1 MIQSTLAAIADISV
15 FSWTDI
21 GDTYWLATALF
32 YFSLSLSLWAV
43 ILSTQQKS
51 VTRTL
56 SVYQDDAAQLRLKV
70 QVILRIPDGRA
81 RAGKGRSFAELNM
94 LYVWQC
100 PLMLMSYGW
109 ATLLLGL
116 TLHVCSPLIRYSGHD
131 KRKVRSSLP
140 STPVMSLCRSG

>member
-1 MIQSTLAAIADISV
+1 MLQSTLAAIADISV

-21 GDTYWLATALF
+21 GATYWLATALF

-56 SVYQDDAAQLRLKV
+56 SVYQDDAAQLRLKA

-81 RAGKGRSFAELNM
+81 RAGKARTFAELNM

-116 TLHVCSPLIRYSGHD
+116 TLHVCSPLIPYSGHD
-131 KRKVRSSLP
+131 KRKVPSSLP
-140 STPVMSLCRSG
+140 THVQIEFC